1 MKILICG
8 ASARCISIVA
18 KDFILSNSDNEIIAF
33 LDNDKAKIN
42 MKINS
47 GYYYHNNRKV
57 YFPLDNIL
65 VDTVNNASNYE
76 FDYIFIVSAFFNE
89 LYSQLTDLGISPN
102 KIIIYKRDIEN
113 GKTRIPLLGSEES
126 SFSSLLN
133 KHDLNPEEYANELNT
148 LYDVCKK
155 VIKNKYRLELLSLIC
170 SAVEAS
176 VNKTTFIWNNVK
188 LSYKIWDS
196 NPSLFI
202 YEAADILFDAL
213 YEEMDDIEYIEG
225 PYELGNVKIDSDD
238 IILDIGA
245 NYGLFSA
252 IAATKAPSGHI
263 YAFEPVSST
272 KEVLNHTVTQ
282 YRNIDIF
289 PYAVSNHSGY
299 VDIAT
304 DEYEKNP
311 GRASIMNKQSTSTQ
325 KVPCIS
331 LDDFVIKH
339 NISKIDFIKADIEGA
354 ERLLLSGSQSI
365 LSEMAPKL
373 AICTYHYPEDP
384 KLLEYLIHLANPNYV
399 IEKFYGKLYAHVPNK

>member
-1 MKILICG
+1 
-8 ASARCISIVA
+8 
-18 KDFILSNSDNEIIAF
+18 
-33 LDNDKAKIN
+33 

-47 GYYYHNNRKV
+47 GYYYHNNKKV
-57 YFPLDNIL
+57 YFPLNNVL
-65 VDTVNNASNYE
+65 VDTVDNAINYE

-89 LYSQLTDLGISPN
+89 IYLQLINLGIAPD

-113 GKTRIPLLGSEES
+113 GKTRIPLLGSEETT
-126 SFSSLLN
+126 FSTLLK
-133 KHDLNPEEYANELNT
+133 KHNLSPTEYANELNA
-148 LYDVCKK
+148 LYDICKK
-155 VIKNKYRLELLSLIC
+155 VLKNKYRLELLSLIC
-170 SAVEAS
+170 SAVQAS
-176 VNKTTFIWNNVK
+176 VKQTTFVWNNVK

-225 PYELGNVKIDSDD
+225 PYELGNVKIESDD

-252 IAATKAPSGHI
+252 IAAAKAPLGHI
-263 YAFEPVSST
+263 YAFEPVSTT
-272 KEVLNHTVTQ
+272 KEILNHTVSQ
-282 YRNIDIF
+282 YSNIDIL
-289 PYAVSNHSGY
+289 PYAASNHSGY
-299 VDIAT
+299 VDIST
-304 DEYEKNP
+304 DDYEKNP
-311 GRASIMNKQSTSTQ
+311 GCASIMNTQSASTQ

-331 LDDFVIKH
+331 LDDFAIKH

-354 ERLLLSGSQSI
+354 ERLLLSGGQTI

-399 IEKFYGKLYAHVPNK
+399 IEKFYGKLYAHVPSK

>member
-18 KDFILSNSDNEIIAF
+18 KDFLLSNSDNEIIAF
-33 LDNDKAKIN
+33 LDNDKLKIN

-47 GYYYHNNRKV
+47 GYYYHNNKKV
-57 YFPLDNIL
+57 YFPLNNIP
-65 VDTVNNASNYE
+65 VDAVNNAINYE

-89 LYSQLTDLGISPN
+89 LYLQLINLGITPD

-113 GKTRIPLLGSEES
+113 GKTRIPLLGSEET
-126 SFSSLLN
+126 SFSSLLK
-133 KHDLNPEEYANELNT
+133 KHNLSPTEYANELNT

-155 VIKNKYRLELLSLIC
+155 VLKNKYRLELLSLIR

-176 VNKTTFIWNNVK
+176 VNQTTFTWNNVK
-188 LSYKIWDS
+188 LSYKLWDS

-202 YEAADILFDAL
+202 YEAADILFDVL
-213 YEEMDDIEYIEG
+213 CEEMDDIEYIEG
-225 PYELGNVKIDSDD
+225 PYELGNVKIESDD

-252 IAATKAPSGHI
+252 IAATKAPSGYV
-263 YAFEPVSST
+263 YAFEPVSAT
-272 KEVLNHTVTQ
+272 KEILNHTVSQ
-282 YRNIDIF
+282 YGNIDIL
-289 PYAVSNHSGY
+289 PYAASNHSGY
-299 VDIAT
+299 VDIST
-304 DEYEKNP
+304 DDYEKNP
-311 GRASIMNKQSTSTQ
+311 GRASIMNTQSTSTQ

-339 NISKIDFIKADIEGA
+339 NIAKIDFIKADIEGA
-354 ERLLLSGSQSI
+354 ERLLLLGSQTV

-399 IEKFYGKLYAHVPNK
+399 IEKFYGKLYAYVPSK